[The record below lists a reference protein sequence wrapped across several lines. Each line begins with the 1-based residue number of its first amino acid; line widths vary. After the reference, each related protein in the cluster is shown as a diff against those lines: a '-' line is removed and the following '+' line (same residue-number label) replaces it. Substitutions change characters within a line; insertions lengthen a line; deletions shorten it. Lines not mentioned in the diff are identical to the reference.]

1 MQIGFLLEVK
11 PVAKNSS
18 SIEGKIDLSGRIF
31 SPFKPR
37 LRYAVGNM
45 SKGSP
50 SFKDLGPLL
59 LLVALMAV
67 AYLAIRD
74 RLNWNRDRINDLVGK
89 HAMLENKV
97 NELERRL
104 TLKSSEP
111 PPPKKVVLPNTKVG
125 DISFIS
131 DGLDDSKVYG
141 TVIEWVE
148 SIKPGYDKLKAK
160 YKPES
165 GRSIVIRMVFSQ
177 KGTVRNADYIKAP
190 KDEKMGKEL
199 QKLLEKSKLSS
210 GQEKEISL
218 QLNFDP

>member
-1 MQIGFLLEVK
+1 MSAKPAGFNSGIAESQPAAMPAPPIAAVRDPAGTFSYPSAIADELSKMSEAIRKMVPIRKVFRLVIGVPHSQSGCPIEVK
-11 PVAKNSS
+11 PVSKNSS
-18 SIEGKIDLSGRIF
+18 SYEGKIALSGRIF
-31 SPFKPR
+31 SPFKSR
-37 LRYAVGNM
+37 LRYAVNNM

-89 HAMLENKV
+89 HAMLESKV

-111 PPPKKVVLPNTKVG
+111 PPPKKLVLPSTKVG

-131 DGLDDSKVYG
+131 DGLDDSK
-141 TVIEWVE
+141 
-148 SIKPGYDKLKAK
+148 
-160 YKPES
+160 
-165 GRSIVIRMVFSQ
+165 
-177 KGTVRNADYIKAP
+177 
-190 KDEKMGKEL
+190 
-199 QKLLEKSKLSS
+199 
-210 GQEKEISL
+210 
-218 QLNFDP
+218 

>member
-1 MQIGFLLEVK
+1 
-11 PVAKNSS
+11 
-18 SIEGKIDLSGRIF
+18 
-31 SPFKPR
+31 
-37 LRYAVGNM
+37 M
-45 SKGSP
+45 SKASP

-111 PPPKKVVLPNTKVG
+111 PPKKKLVLPNTKVG

-177 KGTVRNADYIKAP
+177 KGKVRNADYIKAP
-190 KDEKMGKEL
+190 KNEKLSKEL

-210 GQEKEISL
+210 GQKEELSL
-218 QLNFDP
+218 QVNFDP